1 MAIAIKN
8 PKTQNSFSI
17 FLNNYFNIFLAVFL
31 IIFLVIAYFL
41 VIAPKYQTTLATI
54 KDGITQKQMLRT
66 AQQKKLANLKVISS
80 LYKQISPSDLK
91 KFNNVLSDNYV
102 QERLFGEIEE
112 IVNQNGLQI
121 NEIQISRPEDK
132 ATTNAAP
139 GETPVAEVNP
149 ISPNLG
155 EIDISLSLTAID
167 YMDFKNL
174 IMIFET
180 NLRLF
185 DISQVNF
192 SASAKTANIT
202 LKTYYYKK
210 L

>member
-1 MAIAIKN
+1 MAIVSKN
-8 PKTQNSFSI
+8 PKNQNSFNV
-17 FLNNYFNIFLAVFL
+17 FLNNYFNIILAVFL
-31 IIFLVIAYFL
+31 IIFLVVAYFL

-54 KDGITQKQMLRT
+54 KDGIIQKQMLRT
-66 AQQKKLANLKVISS
+66 AQQKKLANLKAISS
-80 LYKQISPSDLK
+80 LYKQINPGDLK

-102 QERLFGEIEE
+102 QESLFGEIEE
-112 IVNQNGLQI
+112 IVTQNGLQI
-121 NEIQISRPEDK
+121 NGIQISRPEDK
-132 ATTNAAP
+132 STPNEPLVAA
-139 GETPVAEVNP
+139 VNP
-149 ISPNLG
+149 ISPKLG
-155 EIDISLSLTAID
+155 EINITLSLSAID

-180 NLRLF
+180 NLRLL

-192 SASAKTANIT
+192 SASAKTATIT

>member
-1 MAIAIKN
+1 MAIVSKN
-8 PKTQNSFSI
+8 PKTQNSFNV
-17 FLNNYFNIFLAVFL
+17 FLNNYFNIILAVFL
-31 IIFLVIAYFL
+31 IIFLVVAYFL

-66 AQQKKLANLKVISS
+66 AQQKKLANLKAISS
-80 LYKQISPSDLK
+80 LYKQINPSDLK

-102 QERLFGEIEE
+102 QESLFGEIEE
-112 IVNQNGLQI
+112 IVTQNGLQI
-121 NEIQISRPEDK
+121 NEIKISRPEDQ
-132 ATTNAAP
+132 ATPNEPLVAA
-139 GETPVAEVNP
+139 VNP
-149 ISPNLG
+149 ISPKLG
-155 EIDISLSLTAID
+155 EIDITLSLTAID

-180 NLRLF
+180 NLRLL

-192 SASAKTANIT
+192 SAAAKTATIT
-202 LKTYYYKK
+202 LRTYYYKK